1 MMGREDRVV
10 GDRWKAL
17 KAAEVT
23 VGIDREQAKSNP
35 AFVPDLA
42 NSLGVLGSVR
52 IQENDLQAASE
63 HFREGLAVLLPALL
77 ANPQALRPLAD
88 RLAELYFATLQELG
102 QDPDSELMAA
112 YAAAFADPPMGER
125 SPAP

>member
-1 MMGREDRVV
+1 MDSVV
-10 GDRWKAL
+10 GDREKAL
-17 KAAEVT
+17 KPTEEV
-23 VGIDREQAKSNP
+23 VGIDRERAKSNP

-42 NSLGVLGSVR
+42 TSLGVLGSVR

-88 RLAELYFATLQELG
+88 RLAQLYFATLQELG
-102 QDPDSELMAA
+102 QDPDSDLMAA
-112 YAAAFADPPMGER
+112 YAAAFADG
-125 SPAP
+125 